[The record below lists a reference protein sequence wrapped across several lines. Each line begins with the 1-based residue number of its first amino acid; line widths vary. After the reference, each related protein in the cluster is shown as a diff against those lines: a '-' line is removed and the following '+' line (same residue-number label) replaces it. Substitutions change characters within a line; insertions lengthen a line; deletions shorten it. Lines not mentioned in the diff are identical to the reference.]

1 MLDKEIILK
10 IVEDSFTNVVEKN
23 KSFSFEEEF
32 IGSNTR
38 LESIE
43 IVQVISYIEENLEK
57 KGIKGFDL
65 FEYIYEFET
74 LTFDKL
80 AILIEENI
88 NTN

>member
-1 MLDKEIILK
+1 MLDKENILK

-23 KSFSFEEEF
+23 KSFSFKEEF

>member
-80 AILIEENI
+80 AVLIEENI